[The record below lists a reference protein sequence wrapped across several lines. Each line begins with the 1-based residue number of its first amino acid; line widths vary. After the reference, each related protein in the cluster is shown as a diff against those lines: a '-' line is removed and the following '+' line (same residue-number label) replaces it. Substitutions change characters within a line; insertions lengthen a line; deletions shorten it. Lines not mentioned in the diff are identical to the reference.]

1 MSLFARTWVLQ
12 HTQGSQKIIFRIYFC
27 PSILGLGWNWG
38 HPTCIATALI
48 HQAILPAPEIIR
60 FKRESSLPHSEGPG
74 PVAFGL
80 WLMESIAMAEME
92 KWWDGLLHFPSK
104 AFSQRQ
110 DQALKGYSVFQC
122 CNPSVQIFQHM
133 DLWGTFNIQTAIPNF
148 IWGFGFPWP

>member
-1 MSLFARTWVLQ
+1 MIYGGSHKAGWFWFPIERYLRSTLNFKSHLLMSLCARTWVLQ
-12 HTQGSQKIIFRIYFC
+12 HTQGRRKIIFRSYFC

-60 FKRESSLPHSEGPG
+60 FKRESSLHHSEGPG

-92 KWWDGLLHFPSK
+92 KWWDGLLYFSSQ

-110 DQALKGYSVFQC
+110 GPGSEGLQRL
-122 CNPSVQIFQHM
+122 PI
-133 DLWGTFNIQTAIPNF
+133 L
-148 IWGFGFPWP
+148 